1 MTSDPHRF
9 GRAAEVAAEEHLCR
23 KGYRILDRNVRYP
36 NGELDIVARDR
47 ETVVFVEVKARRSH
61 EFGGASYAVT
71 RQKERRLIQLAAQ
84 YVGQHHLQDCPCRF
98 DVILLQGGAQSSC
111 TLDHIENA
119 FEVAGNDLRW

>member
-1 MTSDPHRF
+1 MTSDSHLF
-9 GRAAEVAAEEHLCR
+9 GKAAELAAEEHLCR

-47 ETVVFVEVKARRSH
+47 ETVVFVEVKARRSE
-61 EFGGASYAVT
+61 EFGGASYAVS
-71 RQKERRLIQLAAQ
+71 RQKERKLIQLAAQ

-98 DVILLQGGAQSSC
+98 DVILLQGRAYSSC

-119 FEVAGNDLRW
+119 FEVSGNDLRW